1 VARADASSGA
11 IPSAPHALAVGAAGS
26 GAAGGVRV
34 GAAGVALA
42 AIVALLLALACLVCV
57 ARADAD
63 ATSEYGEVA
72 RFGGFDESAF
82 NRAKYG
88 GPPTPG
94 EFLDPTGFAVDP
106 EEEDDVY
113 VADLV
118 SSAHVEPTVW
128 RIQKLSPSHC
138 GLDAVPAPA
147 GCVLGTTLFT
157 LPRTSALAGIAV
169 DHRAGRLYALVIG
182 SAREL
187 SPFKDHSLAQELLA
201 WSTTPNER
209 SGLVAASESGGGRLP
224 SDPLSSETPEG
235 AATYQA
241 TVGGLVSSQAQL
253 QPHEGLHPT
262 EAAERAWLVEPQGI
276 AIDRLEAPS
285 VDDPVVIEASDGK
298 GEVGPTFGD
307 TIVQQVATQSQLASP
322 PAADVSSGQLLA
334 RWSSA
339 SVAEEMGGS
348 WGPGGIFD
356 NPDGSL
362 SVIVKTA
369 ASPNAAESYVVR
381 LSPDFAQAAVLNPV
395 APTESNPLV
404 ANLREVALSL
414 DEEPPFRVISGGG
427 IASFITGAGP
437 EVAQLS
443 TATSSSADGLYAG
456 DFVHPVE
463 TQESWYWVKY
473 GTSGHFGANVG
484 VRLLR
489 PTASGEISNPHGETI
504 ANTLGNATQEAPCNI
519 GAEEAALAAGAD
531 GTLWVLDRGP
541 TSGPEI
547 PSSGV
552 ALGRQIIE
560 LAPGAGKLCPQPS
573 GAFTMTHVEL
583 TTHLEDTVQA
593 GAAPLEVPVGT
604 EVTFNGRAID
614 LQHGW
619 PFSWEWEVVGA
630 GVRSRVVNREEKSSL
645 YPPTPVYRYTFER
658 PGSYT
663 VRAKL
668 LSDYG
673 AYTPPLGT
681 VIVTG
686 LQGNQ
691 RPQAVFKAE
700 QVGGSQQAQFNAS
713 ESSPGDGTILDY
725 IWSWGD
731 GSSLESD
738 GPGMPIVTH
747 TYQQAGTFTVT
758 LTVVNSLYQAS
769 TSAPQRV
776 TVVAPS
782 LPPAA
787 TSESPLSGPIYQIP
801 LPAANDP
808 TPPPGPDRGATD
820 VSPRARFAHGAIK
833 VELSCPAT
841 KQECAGT
848 VQTETA
854 AAIAA
859 VSNRRGRRGR
869 GAGGRARRVVL
880 GAANFQLAG
889 GRTETVRVALGR
901 RGAALLRA
909 RGHLTVLVI
918 VAAHDQFG
926 DPYSETVRLTLAR
939 TATSAASRAGR
950 DRHGAGGR

>member
-1 VARADASSGA
+1 MHKLDYGLRWGCRRS
-11 IPSAPHALAVGAAGS
+11 PVGAKAGAS
-26 GAAGGVRV
+26 W
-34 GAAGVALA
+34 AL
-42 AIVALLLALACLVCV
+42 ALLLALACSICV
-57 ARADAD
+57 ARASAD
-63 ATSEYGEVA
+63 ATSEYGEVM

-182 SAREL
+182 STRAD
-187 SPFKDHSLAQELLA
+187 SNYVGQSLAQELLA

-209 SGLVAASESGGGRLP
+209 GGLVAASESGGGRLP

-241 TVGGLVSSQAQL
+241 TVGGLIGSQAQL
-253 QPHEGLHPT
+253 QPHEGPRPT
-262 EAAERAWLVEPQGI
+262 EAAERAWLFEPQGI
-276 AIDRLEAPS
+276 AIDRLEAPG
-285 VDDPVVIEASDGK
+285 VDNPVVIEASDDQ
-298 GEVGPTFGD
+298 GEPGPTVGN
-307 TIVQQVATQSQLASP
+307 TIVQQVATQSQAS
-322 PAADVSSGQLLA
+322 AGTGQLLA

-339 SVAEEMGGS
+339 SVAEAMGGS

-362 SVIVKTA
+362 SVIVKAANSPTA
-369 ASPNAAESYVVR
+369 TESYIVR

-395 APTESNPLV
+395 ASNPPPEAV
-404 ANLREVALSL
+404 REAPLML

-443 TATSSSADGLYAG
+443 TATSSSVNGLYAG
-456 DFVHPVE
+456 DFVHPVS
-463 TQESWYWVKY
+463 TQESWYWVRY
-473 GTSGHFGANVG
+473 GASGHYGANVG

-489 PTASGEISNPHGETI
+489 PTATGEISNPHGETVT
-504 ANTLGNATQEAPCNI
+504 NTLGNATQQAPCNI

-541 TSGPEI
+541 TSSGPEI

-573 GAFTMTHVEL
+573 GTFTMTGSTPE
-583 TTHLEDTVQA
+583 ESAQA
-593 GAAPLEVPVGT
+593 GAAPLEVSVGT
-604 EVTFNGRAID
+604 EVTFNGGAID

-630 GVRSRVVNREEKSSL
+630 GVRSHVVNREEKSSL
-645 YPPTPVYRYTFER
+645 YRPTPVYKYTFER

-681 VIVTG
+681 VIVKS

-691 RPQAVFKAE
+691 RPEAVFKAE

-713 ESSPGDGTILDY
+713 GSSPGDGTILDY

-738 GPGMPIVTH
+738 GPGTPIVTH

-769 TSAPQRV
+769 TSASQQV
-776 TVVAPS
+776 TVVAASP
-782 LPPAA
+782 PPAA

-801 LPAANDP
+801 LPASNGAV
-808 TPPPGPDRGATD
+808 PPPGPDRGATD
-820 VSPRARFAHGAIK
+820 VSPRARFAHGAIE

-841 KQECAGT
+841 KHECSGT
-848 VQTETA
+848 VQAETNV
-854 AAIAA
+854 AIAA
-859 VSNRRGRRGR
+859 RNGRGLRDHGAGRRAQQLVFGS
-869 GAGGRARRVVL
+869 AH
-880 GAANFQLAG
+880 FQLAG
-889 GRTETVRVALGR
+889 GRTEMVRVALGR
-901 RGAALLRA
+901 RGAALLRT
-909 RGHLTVLVI
+909 RGHLAVLVI

-926 DPYSETVRLTLAR
+926 DPYSGTVRLTLAR
-939 TATSAASRAGR
+939 TGTANGR
-950 DRHGAGGR
+950 SAGGGRRPADRPHLW

>member
-1 VARADASSGA
+1 MGAKAGASW
-11 IPSAPHALAVGAAGS
+11 AL
-26 GAAGGVRV
+26 
-34 GAAGVALA
+34 
-42 AIVALLLALACLVCV
+42 ALLLALACLVCV
-57 ARADAD
+57 ARASAD

-88 GPPTPG
+88 GTPTPG
-94 EFLDPTGFAVDP
+94 EFLDPTGFAVDS
-106 EEEDDVY
+106 EEGNDVY
-113 VADLV
+113 VADRV
-118 SSAHVEPTVW
+118 SSPDVEPTVW
-128 RIQKLSPSHC
+128 RIQKLSPSQC
-138 GLDAVPAPA
+138 ALDAVPAPA

-157 LPRTSALAGIAV
+157 LPRESALAGIAV

-182 SAREL
+182 STRPD
-187 SPFKDHSLAQELLA
+187 SNFTGQSIAQELLA

-209 SGLVAASESGGGRLP
+209 GGLVAASESGGGRLP

-253 QPHEGLHPT
+253 QPHEGSRPT
-262 EAAERAWLVEPQGI
+262 AAAEKAWLLEPQGI
-276 AIDRLEAPS
+276 AIDRLEAPG
-285 VDDPVVIEASDGK
+285 VDNPVVIEASDDQGAP
-298 GEVGPTFGD
+298 GPVFGD
-307 TIVQQVATQSQLASP
+307 TIVQQVATQSQPASP
-322 PAADVSSGQLLA
+322 PAAGVSSGQLLA

-339 SVAEEMGGS
+339 SVAEALGGS
-348 WGPGGIFD
+348 WGPGGISD

-362 SVIVKTA
+362 SVIVKSSTLFTA
-369 ASPNAAESYVVR
+369 TESYVVR

-395 APTESNPLV
+395 SPTDKYESNPPPEAV
-404 ANLREVALSL
+404 REAPLML
-414 DEEPPFRVISGGG
+414 DEAPPFMVISGGDLS
-427 IASFITGAGP
+427 ALITGAGP

-456 DFVHPVE
+456 DFVHTVLS
-463 TQESWYWVKY
+463 QESWYWVKY
-473 GTSGHFGANVG
+473 VTSGHYGANVG

-489 PTASGEISNPHGETI
+489 PTATGEISNPHGETVT
-504 ANTLGNATQEAPCNI
+504 NTLGNATQQAPCNI

-541 TSGPEI
+541 ASSSTEI

-552 ALGRQIIE
+552 ALGRQIVE
-560 LAPGAGKLCPQPS
+560 LAPGTGKLCPQPS
-573 GAFTMTHVEL
+573 GAFTMTGSTPE
-583 TTHLEDTVQA
+583 ESAQA
-593 GAAPLEVPVGT
+593 GAAPLEVSVGT
-604 EVTFNGRAID
+604 EVTFNGGAID

-630 GVRSRVVNREEKSSL
+630 GVRSHVVNRDETSSL

-681 VIVTG
+681 VIVKG

-713 ESSPGDGTILDY
+713 GSSPGDGTILDY

-738 GPGMPIVTH
+738 GPGTPIVTH

-758 LTVVNSLYQAS
+758 LTVVNSIYQAS
-769 TSAPQRV
+769 TSAPQQV
-776 TVVAPS
+776 TVVAASP
-782 LPPAA
+782 PPAA

-801 LPAANDP
+801 LPASNGAASP
-808 TPPPGPDRGATD
+808 LGPDRGATD
-820 VSPRARFAHGAIK
+820 VSPRARFAHGAIE
-833 VELSCPAT
+833 VELSCPVT
-841 KQECAGT
+841 KHECSGT
-848 VQTETA
+848 VQAETNV
-854 AAIAA
+854 AIAA
-859 VSNRRGRRGR
+859 RNGRGPRDHGAGRRAQQLVFGS
-869 GAGGRARRVVL
+869 AH
-880 GAANFQLAG
+880 FQLAG
-889 GRTETVRVALGR
+889 GRTEMVRVALGR
-901 RGAALLRA
+901 RGAALLRT
-909 RGHLTVLVI
+909 RGHLAVLVI

-926 DPYSETVRLTLAR
+926 DPYSGTVRLTLAR
-939 TATSAASRAGR
+939 TGTANGRSAGGGRRRAGSR
-950 DRHGAGGR
+950 

>member
-1 VARADASSGA
+1 
-11 IPSAPHALAVGAAGS
+11 VGAAES
-26 GAAGGVRV
+26 GAAGGLRG
-34 GAAGVALA
+34 GAAGVALG
-42 AIVALLLALACLVCV
+42 AIVALLLALACSLCV

-63 ATSEYGEVA
+63 ATSEYGEVM

-88 GPPTPG
+88 GTPTPG

-138 GLDAVPAPA
+138 ELDAVPAPA

-182 SAREL
+182 SAREIG
-187 SPFKDHSLAQELLA
+187 PFKYHSLAQELLA

-209 SGLVAASESGGGRLP
+209 GGLVAASESGGGRLP

-235 AATYQA
+235 ATTYQA

-262 EAAERAWLVEPQGI
+262 EAEERTWLVEPQGI
-276 AIDRLEAPS
+276 AIDRLEAPG

-307 TIVQQVATQSQLASP
+307 TIVQQVATQSQAASP

-339 SVAEEMGGS
+339 SVAKEMGGS
-348 WGPGGIFD
+348 WGPGGISD

-362 SVIVKTA
+362 SVIVKTTR
-369 ASPNAAESYVVR
+369 SPTATESYVVR
-381 LSPDFAQAAVLNPV
+381 LSPSFAQAAVLNPV
-395 APTESNPLV
+395 ASNPSSLAV
-404 ANLREVALSL
+404 VREVPLLL
-414 DEEPPFRVISGGG
+414 DEAPPYMVISGSGLS
-427 IASFITGAGP
+427 ALITGAGP

-456 DFVHPVE
+456 DFVHDVTE
-463 TQESWYWVKY
+463 KESWYWVKY
-473 GTSGHFGANVG
+473 GTSGDYGANVG
-484 VRLLR
+484 IRLLR
-489 PTASGEISNPHGETI
+489 PTATGEISNPHGETI
-504 ANTLGNATQEAPCNI
+504 ANTLGNATKQAPCNI

-541 TSGPEI
+541 TSGPGI

-552 ALGRQIIE
+552 ALGRQIVE
-560 LAPGAGKLCPQPS
+560 LAPGAGELCPQPS
-573 GAFTMTHVEL
+573 GAFAMTYVEL

-604 EVTFNGRAID
+604 EVTFNGGAID

-630 GVRSRVVNREEKSSL
+630 GVRAHVVNREEKSSL
-645 YPPTPVYRYTFER
+645 YRPTPVYRYTFER

-681 VIVTG
+681 VIVKG

-700 QVGGSQQAQFNAS
+700 QVGAQQAKFDAS
-713 ESSPGDGTILDY
+713 GSSPGDGAILDY

-738 GPGMPIVTH
+738 GPGTPIVTH

-758 LTVVNSLYQAS
+758 LTVVNTLYQAS
-769 TSAPQRV
+769 TSAPQQV
-776 TVVAPS
+776 TVVAPPP
-782 LPPAA
+782 PPA
-787 TSESPLSGPIYQIP
+787 TESPLGTLPTENLASSPIYAIP
-801 LPAANDP
+801 QV
-808 TPPPGPDRGATD
+808 PGPDRSATD
-820 VSPRARFAHGAIK
+820 VSPRARFAHGAIE
-833 VELSCPAT
+833 VALSCPAT

-869 GAGGRARRVVL
+869 GGRARRVML
-880 GAANFQLAG
+880 GAAPFQLAG
-889 GRTETVRVALGR
+889 GHAETVRVALGR

-909 RGHLTVLVI
+909 RGHLTVLVV

-926 DPYSETVRLTLAR
+926 DPYSGTVRLTLAR

-950 DRHGAGGR
+950 DHHGAGR

>member
-1 VARADASSGA
+1 MRKLDYGLPWGSRRSPAGAKAGASW
-11 IPSAPHALAVGAAGS
+11 AL
-26 GAAGGVRV
+26 
-34 GAAGVALA
+34 
-42 AIVALLLALACLVCV
+42 ALLLALASLTCLVCV
-57 ARADAD
+57 ARASAD
-63 ATSEYGEVA
+63 ATSEYGEVT

-88 GPPTPG
+88 GTPTPG

-128 RIQKLSPSHC
+128 RIQKLSPAHC

-157 LPRTSALAGIAV
+157 LPRESALAGIAV

-182 SAREL
+182 STRPDSNYAGQ
-187 SPFKDHSLAQELLA
+187 SLAQELLA

-209 SGLVAASESGGGRLP
+209 GGLVAASESGGGRLP

-235 AATYQA
+235 VASYQA

-253 QPHEGLHPT
+253 QPHEGPHPT
-262 EAAERAWLVEPQGI
+262 AAAETAWLFEPQGI
-276 AIDRLEAPS
+276 AIDRLEAPG
-285 VDDPVVIEASDGK
+285 VDNPVVIEASDNK
-298 GEVGPTFGD
+298 EEVGPVVGD
-307 TIVQQVATQSQLASP
+307 TIVQQVATQSQPASP
-322 PAADVSSGQLLA
+322 PAAGVSAGQLLA

-356 NPDGSL
+356 NPDGTL

-369 ASPNAAESYVVR
+369 GSLNASESYIVR
-381 LSPDFAQAAVLNPV
+381 LSPDFAQAAVLNP
-395 APTESNPLV
+395 ATETDKYESNPSLE
-404 ANLREVALSL
+404 NLREVSLML

-427 IASFITGAGP
+427 ISSFITGAGP

-443 TATSSSADGLYAG
+443 TVASSSAGGLYAG
-456 DFVHPVE
+456 DFVHPVS
-463 TQESWYWVKY
+463 TQESWYWVRY
-473 GTSGHFGANVG
+473 GASGHYGANVG

-489 PTASGEISNPHGETI
+489 PTATGEISNPHGETVT
-504 ANTLGNATQEAPCNI
+504 NTLGNATQQAPCNI

-552 ALGRQIIE
+552 ALGRQIVE

-573 GAFTMTHVEL
+573 GSFTMTSSTPE
-583 TTHLEDTVQA
+583 ESAQA

-604 EVTFNGRAID
+604 EVTFDGGAID

-630 GVRSRVVNREEKSSL
+630 GVRSHVVNREEQSSL

-681 VIVTG
+681 VIVKG
-686 LQGNQ
+686 LQGDQ

-700 QVGGSQQAQFNAS
+700 QVGGTQQAQFNAS
-713 ESSPGDGTILDY
+713 GSSPGDGTILDY

-738 GPGMPIVTH
+738 GPGTPIVTH

-758 LTVVNSLYQAS
+758 LTVVNTLYQAS
-769 TSAPQRV
+769 TSAPQQV
-776 TVVAPS
+776 TVVAAPP
-782 LPPAA
+782 PPAA

-801 LPAANDP
+801 LPAADDP

-820 VSPRARFAHGAIK
+820 VSPRARFAHGAIE

-841 KQECAGT
+841 EHECAGT
-848 VQTETA
+848 VQAETTV
-854 AAIAA
+854 AIAA
-859 VSNRRGRRGR
+859 GNGRGPRDHGAGRRVQQLVFGS
-869 GAGGRARRVVL
+869 AH
-880 GAANFQLAG
+880 FQLAG
-889 GRTETVRVALGR
+889 GRTEMVRVALGR

-909 RGHLTVLVI
+909 RGHLTVLVV

-926 DPYSETVRLTLAR
+926 DPYSGTVRLTLAH
-939 TATSAASRAGR
+939 TAISPTGHSAGGGRRRAGSR
-950 DRHGAGGR
+950 